1 MKQPNSPKNALSSKG
16 LLDVTIIEQQCGP
29 QLSILNIP
37 VQTIDISFSATVGD
51 LELFKTAWLN
61 GIGRDKTYGF
71 GMIRLDGTLFTPPCN
86 NRAHA

>member
-1 MKQPNSPKNALSSKG
+1 
-16 LLDVTIIEQQCGP
+16 LDVTIIEQQCGP

-37 VQTIDISFSATVGD
+37 VQTRDISFSATVGD

-86 NRAHA
+86 NSAHA